1 MKVGIGVVAVVL
13 AGLSGAPAIAE
24 SATPAG
30 AWAERVQVIYQKDE
44 GTVVRRA
51 VRVWD
56 SEPEKNLDFV
66 WEPAEPDSL
75 AADGSVTGKGKLVWR
90 VRGSAS
96 YDPNAI
102 YSTYVGE
109 MKDGRPVGE
118 GRLQFRS
125 GELFEGHFAA
135 GLLSGRGVH
144 VDAAGNRYEGEF
156 SEGRPHGEGRLAE
169 TNGSIYTGT
178 FANGVRH
185 GEGETRLAG
194 GATYISRWTM
204 GLESGRPEIVAD
216 ATLGGLMKAQSG
228 GDAGRVEISV
238 AIEPRMTQQASEN
251 DVLAYQHLVREE
263 DIAVYPVDEE
273 MNNFWNGTGV
283 IHESEWMFEDRD
295 LDAPAYVEVEMGST
309 DGKRVDL
316 DRLELQVANSEA
328 YRKPMLSIVPHRGCN
343 GFRPSFSIKNHG
355 WGDVRDMTMNFQFT
369 GQDEG
374 SPASRR
380 YIHAVGSFDQGTDVG
395 IRNIFD
401 EAGVDTRKLE
411 QGRFSCQSIEA
422 INVCRSQ
429 VFNEV
434 GFGELAD
441 FVSGDQFLTTTA
453 VGTFDYSWADD
464 AGNVYPA
471 SEQFRAEFSLAV
483 IETPNQ
489 AECGA
494 GYNQAPEALR
504 YQDVTFPVG
513 KQNYTIE
520 LPVRGNRKL
529 TRHVAR
535 LKLAA
540 EPRMSSFHQFSVA
553 ATFADGS
560 VRKSKPVSF
569 FFMRPRDSNFQP
581 GMEPPVCTLSDD
593 AIPGC

>member
-1 MKVGIGVVAVVL
+1 MKFGIGVVAVVL

-56 SEPEKNLDFV
+56 SEPEKKLDFV

-96 YDPNAI
+96 YDPNTI

-109 MKDGRPVGE
+109 MKDGRPDGE

-144 VDAAGNRYEGEF
+144 VDTAGNRYEGEF
-156 SEGRPHGEGRLAE
+156 SEGRPDGEGRLAE

-178 FANGVRH
+178 FAHGVRH

-238 AIEPRMTQQASEN
+238 AIEPRMTQQAIEN

-328 YRKPMLSIVPHRGCN
+328 YRKPMLSIVPHRGYN

-374 SPASRR
+374 SPASRS
-380 YIHAVGSFDQGTDVG
+380 YSHAVGSFDQGTDVG

-504 YQDVTFPVG
+504 YQDVNFPVG

>member
-1 MKVGIGVVAVVL
+1 MKCGLGIVAVVL
-13 AGLSGAPAIAE
+13 AGLSVAPAFAE
-24 SATPAG
+24 RAPPAG
-30 AWAERVQVIYQKDE
+30 AWAERVQIVYQKSE
-44 GTVVRRA
+44 GTVVRRT

-56 SEPEKNLDFV
+56 SEPDKNLDFV
-66 WEPAEPDSL
+66 WEPVGTDTL
-75 AADGSVTGKGKLVWR
+75 AADGTVSGEGKLVWR

-96 YDPNAI
+96 YDPKTV
-102 YSTYVGE
+102 YSTYVGAL
-109 MKDGRPVGE
+109 KDGRPDGE
-118 GRLQFRS
+118 GRLQLRS
-125 GELFEGHFAA
+125 GELFEGHFVA
-135 GLLSGRGVH
+135 GRLEGKGLH
-144 VDAAGNRYEGEF
+144 VDGAGRRYEGDF
-156 SEGRPHGEGRLAE
+156 VAGRPHGRGRLAE
-169 TNGSIYTGT
+169 PNGSIYTGS

-194 GATYISRWTM
+194 GATYVSRWTM
-204 GLESGRPEIVAD
+204 GLEIGRPEIVAD
-216 ATLGGLMKAQSG
+216 ATLGGLLKAQSG
-228 GDAGRVEISV
+228 GDAGRVQISV

-283 IHESEWMFEDRD
+283 IRESEWMFEDRD

-309 DGKRVDL
+309 DGKRVNL
-316 DRLELQVANSEA
+316 ERLELQVANSEA
-328 YRKPMLSIVPHRGCN
+328 YRKPMLSIVAHRGCN

-374 SPASRR
+374 GPASRTFS
-380 YIHAVGSFDQGTDVG
+380 HPVGSFDQGTDVG

-401 EAGVDTRKLE
+401 EVGVDTAKLE
-411 QGRFSCQSIEA
+411 QGRFSCPSMDA
-422 INVCRSQ
+422 IAVCRSQ

-441 FVSGDQFLTTTA
+441 FVSGDAFLTTTA

-464 AGNVYPA
+464 AGNLYPT
-471 SEQFRAEFSLAV
+471 SERFRAEFSLAV

-504 YQDVTFPVG
+504 YQDVNFPVG
-513 KQNYTIE
+513 KQNYAIE

-535 LKLAA
+535 LKLSAD
-540 EPRMSSFHQFSVA
+540 PQMSSFHQFSVA

-581 GMEPPVCTLSDD
+581 GMEPPVCTLSED

>member
-24 SATPAG
+24 SAAPAG

-96 YDPNAI
+96 YDPNTI

-109 MKDGRPVGE
+109 MKDGRPDGE

-178 FANGVRH
+178 FAHGVRH

-374 SPASRR
+374 SPASRS
-380 YIHAVGSFDQGTDVG
+380 YSHAVGSFDQGTDVG

-504 YQDVTFPVG
+504 YQDVNFPVG

>member
-1 MKVGIGVVAVVL
+1 MKFGIGVVAVVL

-96 YDPNAI
+96 YDPNTI

-109 MKDGRPVGE
+109 MKDGRPDGE

-135 GLLSGRGVH
+135 GILSGRGVH

-178 FANGVRH
+178 FAHGVRH

-216 ATLGGLMKAQSG
+216 AMLGGLMKAQSG

-355 WGDVRDMTMNFQFT
+355 WGDVRDLTMNFQFT

-374 SPASRR
+374 SPASRS
-380 YIHAVGSFDQGTDVG
+380 YSHAVGSFDQGTDVG

-483 IETPNQ
+483 IETKNQ

-504 YQDVTFPVG
+504 YQDVNFPVG

-560 VRKSKPVSF
+560 VRKSKPVGRRHS
-569 FFMRPRDSNFQP
+569 RLLRRSPSPACRRKL
-581 GMEPPVCTLSDD
+581 G
-593 AIPGC
+593 AG